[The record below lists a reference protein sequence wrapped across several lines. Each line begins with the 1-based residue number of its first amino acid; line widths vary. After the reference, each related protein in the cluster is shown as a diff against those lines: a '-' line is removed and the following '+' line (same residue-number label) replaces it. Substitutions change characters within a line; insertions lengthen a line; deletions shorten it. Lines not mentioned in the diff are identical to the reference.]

1 MAIGGWEDRWGG
13 GGREGGREGERKGG
27 GERKREWRGE
37 RKREWK
43 GEGGGG
49 GEVLMSECV
58 MKRLGQ
64 EGWEKDIVREE
75 ELRKI
80 VSEERE
86 RKREGGT

>member
-1 MAIGGWEDRWGG
+1 MGRRRER
-13 GGREGGREGERKGG
+13 GRERGREREGG

-37 RKREWK
+37 RKRELK
-43 GEGGGG
+43 RGGGGG

-64 EGWEKDIVREE
+64 EEWSKEEDIVREE

-86 RKREGGT
+86 REREGGT